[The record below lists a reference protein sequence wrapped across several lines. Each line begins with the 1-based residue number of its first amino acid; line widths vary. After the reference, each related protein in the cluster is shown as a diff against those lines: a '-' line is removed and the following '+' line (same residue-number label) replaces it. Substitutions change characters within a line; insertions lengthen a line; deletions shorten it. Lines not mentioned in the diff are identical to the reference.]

1 VNCFERCLYGFKLT
15 KLKGGVMFKNFI
27 TVFVVV
33 LLIFSISFAGNFN
46 EQRAQRVTP
55 ADDEAFLQRIKGMT
69 SNVNPTSIEARS
81 LLGGTWYDYETNN
94 ITARQSAYAL
104 DTPDG
109 QDGMHF
115 VYSKIATN
123 GGQRYVT
130 YDYYDFG
137 LGIFYGNQSVDETL
151 GRTGWIRV
159 VNGHD
164 DVPLMCFHSPIFL
177 YQDASEA
184 AYQFSQI
191 VSVPGIGNA
200 AVFPGMALDG
210 DNVVLMGQ
218 LANLNY
224 VGGDTVMVSTDYMA
238 SWTGRN
244 IWPLEDPLTTD
255 LGVGEMWP
263 SINPQDPNEFS
274 VLYAPD
280 VTATSPNGQI
290 RMATTTD
297 LAATWTTMQIWDDDA
312 VTPEGS
318 QYIIENFAQMNGMYS
333 ADGVYHVVFGAVQG
347 VADTA
352 TSAAI
357 DYWPILYWNTRD
369 QQMVELTSDF
379 YSRPTNPTVQTAMGT
394 NRPGNGLGNAY
405 PSIATGN
412 TADELLVVWQQWEDD
427 GAGGI
432 VLLDATLAAATV
444 QIYAT
449 DIWGSYSNDGGV
461 TWSDPFFVAG
471 NPAESDIYPML
482 PEHFLWNAT
491 SDSIYIDLNYMYDN
505 NPGCSVF
512 APPANQS
519 DPSEAEW
526 YYERAVVA
534 AVPAG
539 AIAGNVLVVDG
550 YQLAQNYPNPFN
562 PTTNIKFELKKTANV
577 TLDVFNTLGQ
587 KVSTLVNSKLA
598 AGPHE
603 VAFNGKDLASGLYL
617 YRLTADNVTL
627 TKKMMLMK

>member
-1 VNCFERCLYGFKLT
+1 VTCFERCLFGIKLT

-27 TVFVVV
+27 TVVVVV
-33 LLIFSISFAGNFN
+33 LLIFSISFAGNIN
-46 EQRAQRVTP
+46 DQRAQRVTP
-55 ADDEAFLQRIKGMT
+55 ADDEVFMQRIKGMT
-69 SNVNPTSIEARS
+69 STVNPPAIEARS

-94 ITARQSAYAL
+94 VTARHSAYAL
-104 DTPDG
+104 DTQDG

-115 VYSKIATN
+115 VFAKIATN
-123 GGQRYVT
+123 GAQRYVT

-177 YQDASEA
+177 YQDATEA
-184 AYQFSQI
+184 AYTFSQI
-191 VSVPGIGNA
+191 VSVPGPTNA
-200 AVFPGMALDG
+200 AVFPGLALDG

-218 LANLNY
+218 LANANY
-224 VGGDTVMVSTDYMA
+224 VGGDTVLVSTDYMA

-274 VLYAPD
+274 VLYGPD
-280 VTATSPNGQI
+280 VTASAPNGSI

-297 LAATWTTMQIWDDDA
+297 LAATWSTMEIWNDDNIVLPDS
-312 VTPEGS
+312 E
-318 QYIIENFAQMNGMYS
+318 QYVIENFCQMNGMYS

-347 VADTA
+347 SYPSSTQ
-352 TSAAI
+352 TELF
-357 DYWPILYWNTRD
+357 PILYWNTRD
-369 QQMVELTSDF
+369 QQMVELTDPF
-379 YSRPTNPTVQTAMGT
+379 YGRPTDPTVQAALAN

-412 TADELLVVWQQWEDD
+412 SADELLVVWQQWEDD

-432 VLLDATLAAATV
+432 VLLDAAFGGGTV
-444 QIYAT
+444 QIFAT

-471 NPAESDIYPML
+471 NPAESDIYPIL
-482 PEHFLWNAT
+482 PEHFLWNT
-491 SDSIYIDLNYMYDN
+491 TMDSIYIDLNYMYDT
-505 NPGCSVF
+505 NPGTSVF
-512 APPANQS
+512 ATPNS
-519 DPSEAEW
+519 DPSEALW
-526 YYERAVVA
+526 YYERAVVP

-539 AIAGNVLVVDG
+539 AIAGNVSVVDG
-550 YQLAQNYPNPFN
+550 FQLAQNYPNPFN
-562 PTTNIKFELKKTANV
+562 PSTNIKFELKKTANV
-577 TLDVFNTLGQ
+577 TLEVFNTLGQ